1 MKTKGRRQS
10 NNIETR
16 GGPTEAYNNSNLAQ
30 ARRNRQAESYNTT
43 VTPVGR
49 MGRDVGGS
57 SVGKTDQQR
66 KDEFFRKLNAATRT
80 RRKGH

>member
-1 MKTKGRRQS
+1 MKIEGRRKS
-10 NNIETR
+10 KNVETR

-30 ARRNRQAESYNTT
+30 ARRNRQADSYNSV

-49 MGRDVGGS
+49 MGRDVGAS
-57 SVGKTDQQR
+57 QMKTDSQ
-66 KDEFFRKLNAATRT
+66 KKNDFFVKMNAATRT